1 MELTTQ
7 SALLQSAIEK
17 QIGSVANN
25 PALSAALQQTI
36 GAGQTTNDGSG
47 FKAVL
52 NNAIQEVTESQ
63 KTAENL
69 SRKAL
74 VGEAS
79 LNELVPAIL
88 SAETTLRTVTSIRD
102 KVVESYREIMRTPI

>member
-1 MELTTQ
+1 MELNTQ
-7 SALLQSAIEK
+7 SSLLQGALDK
-17 QIGSVANN
+17 QLGSVANN
-25 PALSAALQQTI
+25 PALSAALQQTLGVSQGI
-36 GAGQTTNDGSG
+36 GDGSS
-47 FKAVL
+47 FKTVL

-63 KTAENL
+63 QNAETL

-88 SAETTLRTVTSIRD
+88 NAETTLRTVTAIRD
-102 KVVESYREIMRTPI
+102 RVVESYREIMRTPI